1 MKNKIFLLTSVL
13 SLTGC
18 TPAYDDLNEWMTKTR
33 QDAKSHII
41 PFEAPVVN
49 PPAVYNPPAYSG
61 LNAFDFRRLDN
72 APKGSNAPN
81 PNRPKEALEAFSLE
95 NMRYVGML
103 SNGSKTVGFID
114 VNGHV
119 YTVYPG
125 NYIGQ
130 NYGKIQSITE
140 DLIVLTEL
148 VEDSSGNWIYRK
160 AELPLSNNAE
170 NSSND
175 ASNASAT
182 NSN

>member
-1 MKNKIFLLTSVL
+1 MNKNTLLLAGVLFLTACS
-13 SLTGC
+13 
-18 TPAYDDLNEWMTKTR
+18 PAYDDLNQWISNTR
-33 QDAKSHII
+33 QEAKSKII
-41 PFEAPVVN
+41 PFEAQTVA

-61 LNAFDFRRLDN
+61 MNAFDYRRLND
-72 APKGSNAPN
+72 APKGNNAPD
-81 PNRPKEALEAFSLE
+81 PNRPKETLEAYSLE
-95 NMRYVGML
+95 NMRYVGSL
-103 SNGSKTVGFID
+103 KNGNKTSGFID

-148 VEDSSGNWIYRK
+148 VEDSTGNWIYRK
-160 AELPLSNNAE
+160 AELPLSSQAGNGA
-170 NSSND
+170 D

>member
-1 MKNKIFLLTSVL
+1 
-13 SLTGC
+13 
-18 TPAYDDLNEWMTKTR
+18 
-33 QDAKSHII
+33 
-41 PFEAPVVN
+41 
-49 PPAVYNPPAYSG
+49 
-61 LNAFDFRRLDN
+61 LDN

-103 SNGSKTVGFID
+103 SNGSKTAGFID

-130 NYGKIQSITE
+130 NYGKIQSITD